1 MNKENLLEI
10 LDSLNDGFYITDA
23 KGNTV
28 WMSQASCEMLKK
40 TREELI
46 GQNVWDLEKQ
56 GLFSPSVNRL
66 VLQKNESIS
75 IIQTIKGYH
84 QKFLVSGHIVRDER
98 GGIKWVVTHAGS
110 INRDLLSTTQH
121 AEVEAVL
128 NRYVQ
133 ELRNLQTK
141 NETID
146 GTNPL
151 IGETPHFKKL
161 IGQAEK
167 IAVSDASVLITG
179 ETGCGKN
186 VFANYIHKL
195 SERHD
200 KPFIQVNCGAIP
212 ESLFESELFG
222 YKKGAFTGASGKGK
236 IGLVEVAEG
245 GTLFLDEI
253 GELPLH
259 LQVKILQLIQD
270 KTYLPIGEVYLHS
283 ANVRIIAAT
292 NKDLLKL
299 SEENKFRADLFYRL
313 NVLSM
318 KVPALR
324 ERPEDIFLLLR
335 HYVDVY
341 NKKYKMNKTLSR
353 EAITVLQSYSWP
365 GNIRELSNTVE
376 RALIMSDHDQ
386 IEADELPD
394 NIQEYKGSSFT
405 VQHNQD
411 VNKPLRKYLDEIEKD
426 FIQHKLQEAKT
437 TREAAKL
444 LGIPQSTLM
453 RKIQKYGINDHLQ
466 KL

>member
-1 MNKENLLEI
+1 MKNENLFDI
-10 LDSLNDGFYITDA
+10 LDSLNDGFYITDVE
-23 KGNTV
+23 GNTV
-28 WMSQASCEMLKK
+28 WVSRVSCEMLKK
-40 TREELI
+40 TRDELI
-46 GQNVWDLEKQ
+46 GKNVWDLEKE

-75 IIQTIKGYH
+75 IIQTIKGHH
-84 QKFLVSGHIVRDER
+84 QKWLVSGHIVRNKH
-98 GGIKWVVTHAGS
+98 GKIKWVVTHGRS
-110 INRDLLSTTQH
+110 INQDLLSTTQH

-133 ELRNLQTK
+133 ELRHLQTK
-141 NETID
+141 NEKID
-146 GTNPL
+146 GANPL
-151 IGETPHFKKL
+151 IGETPHFKKM

-179 ETGCGKN
+179 ETGSGKN

-195 SERHD
+195 SDRHD

-299 SEENKFRADLFYRL
+299 AEENKFRADLFYRL

-318 KVPALR
+318 KVPSLR
-324 ERPEDIFLLLR
+324 ERPEDIFLLLQ
-335 HYVDVY
+335 HYVGVY
-341 NKKYKMNKTLSR
+341 NKKYKANKTLSR
-353 EAITVLQSYSWP
+353 EAITALQSYSWP
-365 GNIRELSNTVE
+365 GNIRELSNTIE
-376 RALIMSDHDQ
+376 RVMVMSDHDQ
-386 IEADELPD
+386 IEIDELPESFKHSRE
-394 NIQEYKGSSFT
+394 NSSFI
-405 VQHNQD
+405 QHKND
-411 VNKPLRKYLDEIEKD
+411 LNKPLRGYLNDIEKE
-426 FIQHKLQEAKT
+426 FIQHKLQESKT

-453 RKIQKYGINDHLQ
+453 RKIQKHGINSHD
-466 KL
+466 